1 MVAFSYNVAM
11 EKLDTLGARLRYARN
26 AKNFSQ
32 DEVAAQFGIK
42 RNNVST
48 WESDTTRPDIDRIPV
63 LAAMYETTEAW
74 LLHGQG
80 EAPTRIEDS
89 KQGRK
94 SRKPAGIDTSPHPV
108 VPLVPGNQLLGTGKM
123 PLYTGA
129 MGGDGHVI
137 ITFDAIDYV
146 KRPAELENVKGGYGL
161 LIVGESMIPA
171 FWPGDMALVNPHLPP
186 ARQKNV
192 ILYHTPPHGGDV
204 EAIVK
209 QLNSWNE
216 RHWYLQQYNPPRE
229 FAEFRHEWPVC
240 HRVVGKYD
248 AR

>member
-1 MVAFSYNVAM
+1 M
-11 EKLDTLGARLRYARN
+11 EKLDTLAARLRYARR
-26 AKNFSQ
+26 AKSLTQ
-32 DEVAAQFGIK
+32 DEVAAQFNIR

-48 WESDTTRPDIDRIPV
+48 WESGDTRPDLDRIP
-63 LAAMYETTEAW
+63 LLSALYGTTEAW
-74 LLHGQG
+74 LLHGDG
-80 EAPTRIEDS
+80 EPPAKEEARS
-89 KQGRK
+89 KVRGGKAATITEPR
-94 SRKPAGIDTSPHPV
+94 HPV
-108 VPLVPGNQLLGTGKM
+108 VPLVPGSQLLGTGKM
-123 PLYTGA
+123 PLYAGA

-146 KRPAELENVKGGYGL
+146 KRPAELENVRGGYGL
-161 LIVGESMIPA
+161 LVVGESMIPA
-171 FWPGDMALVNPHLPP
+171 FWPGDMALINPHLPP

-209 QLNSWNE
+209 QLNGWNE
-216 RHWYLQQYNPPRE
+216 RHWQLQQYNPPRE
-229 FAEFRHEWPVC
+229 YTEFRHEWPIC

>member
-1 MVAFSYNVAM
+1 MVAFSYN
-11 EKLDTLGARLRYARN
+11 EKMQTLGERLRYARE
-26 AKNFSQ
+26 AKSISQ
-32 DEVAAQFGIK
+32 QVVADQLGIK
-42 RNNVST
+42 RVNIST
-48 WESDTTRPDIDRIPV
+48 WESDTTRPDISRIPEI
-63 LAAMYETTEAW
+63 AAIYGVTEAW
-74 LLHGQG
+74 LLTGAG
-80 EAPTRIEDS
+80 EAPQKVE
-89 KQGRK
+89 GRK
-94 SRKPAGIDTSPHPV
+94 KQRATQRTPI
-108 VPLVPGNQLLGTGKM
+108 VPGPQLLGTGKM

-137 ITFDAIDYV
+137 VTFDAIDYI
-146 KRPAELENVKGGYGL
+146 KRPAELEDVKGGYGL

-192 ILYHTPPHGGDV
+192 ILYHTPPNGAEA

-209 QLNSWNE
+209 QLEGWTDKEWHLKQWNPM
-216 RHWYLQQYNPPRE
+216 NE
-229 FAEFRHEWPVC
+229 FSEFRQEWPIC

>member
-1 MVAFSYNVAM
+1 MVALSYNSDM
-11 EKLDTLGARLRYARN
+11 DTLGARLRYART
-26 AKNFSQ
+26 AKGLSQ
-32 DEVAAQFGIK
+32 QQVADELGIN
-42 RNNVST
+42 RVNIST
-48 WESDTTRPDIDRIPV
+48 WESDSTRPDISRLPDV
-63 LAAMYETTEAW
+63 ATAYGVTEAW
-74 LLHGQG
+74 LLTGQG
-80 EAPTRIEDS
+80 QPP
-89 KQGRK
+89 QK
-94 SRKPAGIDTSPHPV
+94 SERLKKPRTTKV
-108 VPLVPGNQLLGTGKM
+108 VDLVPGEQLLGTGRM

-186 ARQKNV
+186 ARMKNV

-216 RHWYLQQYNPPRE
+216 REWHLQQYNPLNE
-229 FAEFRHEWPVC
+229 FTEFRHEWPVC

>member
-1 MVAFSYNVAM
+1 MVAFSYNSAM
-11 EKLDTLGARLRYARN
+11 EKLDTLGSRLRYARN
-26 AKNFSQ
+26 AKGLTQ
-32 DEVAAQFGIK
+32 DQVAAEFEIK
-42 RNNVST
+42 RNNIST
-48 WESDTTRPDIDRIPV
+48 WESGDTRPDLEKLPA
-63 LAAMYETTEAW
+63 LAQIYGTTEAW

-80 EAPTRIEDS
+80 EAPPKIARPKS
-89 KQGRK
+89 AGGRQRAEAERP
-94 SRKPAGIDTSPHPV
+94 SYPV
-108 VPLVPGNQLLGTGKM
+108 VPLVPGRELLGTGKM
-123 PLYTGA
+123 PLYAGA

-186 ARQKNV
+186 ARQRNV

-209 QLNSWNE
+209 QLNGWNE
-216 RHWYLQQYNPPRE
+216 REWQLQQYNPPRE
-229 FAEFRHEWPVC
+229 YAEFRHEWPIC